1 MKPSLVHFFNK
12 LVVCPASSSSPGF
25 NHWGL
30 LWCFW
35 GMAHPLWVWLRSGR
49 FVVETQLPLH
59 CLFWKSG
66 FLALF
71 EGQCR
76 RRTIK
81 QEDYLGDVLL
91 IWIFW
96 TCFLSEREGT
106 SGFAH
111 FWPCLMNYDGFN
123 LFLCDPHVDLSALH
137 STQNMTELLRG
148 ASQRHFNGVLVE
160 METDPSLAP
169 SSVLTLFPPSFFSSS
184 SHSHS
189 LSVSST
195 PTAGRTQL

>member
-1 MKPSLVHFFNK
+1 MLSL
-12 LVVCPASSSSPGF
+12 G
-25 NHWGL
+25 
-30 LWCFW
+30 
-35 GMAHPLWVWLRSGR
+35 
-49 FVVETQLPLH
+49 
-59 CLFWKSG
+59 
-66 FLALF
+66 
-71 EGQCR
+71 
-76 RRTIK
+76 
-81 QEDYLGDVLL
+81 
-91 IWIFW
+91 
-96 TCFLSEREGT
+96 EREGT

-169 SSVLTLFPPSFFSSS
+169 SSVLTLFPPSFFSPSF
-184 SHSHS
+184 HSHS